1 MRITLY
7 GYRIKNGKACV
18 DKEKAAKVQKL
29 FDGYISGLALRTAA
43 LEAGIDT
50 FHGSAGRML
59 KNKKYMGTE
68 YYPAIVDEE
77 TFQKAQI
84 ERENRA
90 VKLGRVREVEE
101 DLQIIPPTKFRL
113 KSQEIMFDDPFKQ
126 AEYAYSM
133 IESEWF

>member
-1 MRITLY
+1 MTLF
-7 GYRIKNGKACV
+7 GYTIKNGKAYI
-18 DKEKAAKVQKL
+18 DKEKAVKVQKL
-29 FDGYISGLALRTAA
+29 FDGYISGLALRAAA

-59 KNKKYMGTE
+59 QNKKYMGTDF
-68 YYPAIVDEE
+68 YPTIISEE
-77 TFQKAQI
+77 IFQKAQV

-101 DLQIIPPTKFRL
+101 DLPILSPSKFRF
-113 KSQEIMFDDPFKQ
+113 KSNEIIFDDPFKQ

>member
-1 MRITLY
+1 MTLY
-7 GYRIKNGKACV
+7 GYRIKNGKACI
-18 DKEKAAKVQKL
+18 DKEKAVKVQKL
-29 FDGYISGLALRTAA
+29 FNGYISGLALRTAA

-59 KNKKYMGTE
+59 KNRKYMGTE
-68 YYPAIVDEE
+68 YYPAIIDEE

-90 VKLGRVREVEE
+90 IKLGRVREVED
-101 DLQIIPPTKFRL
+101 DLQILSPTKFRL

>member
-1 MRITLY
+1 MTLY
-7 GYRIKNGKACV
+7 GYRIKNGKACI
-18 DKEKAAKVQKL
+18 DKEKAVKVQKL
-29 FDGYISGLALRTAA
+29 FNGYISGLALRTAA

-59 KNKKYMGTE
+59 KNRKYMGTE
-68 YYPAIVDEE
+68 YYPAIIDEE

-90 VKLGRVREVEE
+90 IKLGRVREVEE
-101 DLQIIPPTKFRL
+101 DLQILSPTKFRL

>member
-1 MRITLY
+1 MKLTLY
-7 GYRIKNGKACV
+7 GYKIKNGKAYI
-18 DKEKAAKVQKL
+18 DKENAAKVQTL
-29 FDGYISGLALRTAA
+29 FAGYIGGLALRTAA
-43 LEAGIDT
+43 LEAGINT

-59 KNKKYMGTE
+59 KNKKYMGTDF
-68 YYPAIVDEE
+68 YPAVIDKQ
-77 TFQKAQI
+77 TFEKAQE

-90 VKLGRVREVEE
+90 VKLGRVREATE
-101 DLQIIPPTKFRL
+101 DLLIISPTKFRL

>member
-1 MRITLY
+1 MTLF
-7 GYRIKNGKACV
+7 GYTIKNGKAYI

-29 FDGYISGLALRTAA
+29 FDGYISGLALRAAA

-59 KNKKYMGTE
+59 QNKKYMGTDF
-68 YYPAIVDEE
+68 YPTIISEE
-77 TFQKAQI
+77 TFVKAQS
-84 ERENRA
+84 ERENHA

-101 DLQIIPPTKFRL
+101 DLPIISPVKFRW
-113 KSQEIMFDDPFKQ
+113 KSNEIMFDNPFKQ

>member
-1 MRITLY
+1 MKMTLF
-7 GYRIKNGKACV
+7 GYTIKNGKAYI
-18 DKEKAAKVQKL
+18 DKEKAVKVQKL
-29 FDGYISGLALRTAA
+29 FDGYISGLALRAAA

-59 KNKKYMGTE
+59 QNKKYMGTDF
-68 YYPAIVDEE
+68 YPTIISEE
-77 TFQKAQI
+77 IFQKAQV

-101 DLQIIPPTKFRL
+101 DLPILSPSKFRF
-113 KSQEIMFDDPFKQ
+113 KSNEIIFDDPFKQ

>member
-1 MRITLY
+1 MTLF
-7 GYRIKNGKACV
+7 GYTIKNGKV
-18 DKEKAAKVQKL
+18 YIDKEKAAKVQKL
-29 FDGYISGLALRTAA
+29 FNGYISGLALRTAA

-59 KNKKYMGTE
+59 QNKKYMGTDF
-68 YYPAIVDEE
+68 YPTIISEK
-77 TFQKAQI
+77 TFVKAQS

-101 DLQIIPPTKFRL
+101 DLPIISPVKFRW
-113 KSQEIMFDDPFKQ
+113 KSNEIMFDDPFKQ

>member
-1 MRITLY
+1 MALY
-7 GYRIKNGKACV
+7 GYRIKNGKAYI
-18 DKEKAAKVQKL
+18 DKENADKVQKL
-29 FDGYISGLALRTAA
+29 FDGYIRGLALRTAA

-59 KNKKYMGTE
+59 KNEKYMGTE

-101 DLQIIPPTKFRL
+101 DLQIISPTKFCL

>member
-1 MRITLY
+1 MTLY

-101 DLQIIPPTKFRL
+101 ELQILSPTKFRL
-113 KSQEIMFDDPFKQ
+113 KSQEIMFDDPLKQ

>member
-1 MRITLY
+1 MTLY
-7 GYRIKNGKACV
+7 GYRIKNGKACI

-29 FDGYISGLALRTAA
+29 FDGYISGLSLRTSA

-59 KNKKYMGTE
+59 KNEKYMGTE

-101 DLQIIPPTKFRL
+101 DLQIISPTKFCL

>member
-1 MRITLY
+1 MTLF
-7 GYRIKNGKACV
+7 GYTIKNGKAYI

-59 KNKKYMGTE
+59 QNKKYMGTDF
-68 YYPAIVDEE
+68 YPTIISEE
-77 TFQKAQI
+77 TFVKAQS
-84 ERENRA
+84 ERENHA

-101 DLQIIPPTKFRL
+101 DLPIISPVKFRW
-113 KSQEIMFDDPFKQ
+113 KSNEIMFDNPFKQ

>member
-1 MRITLY
+1 MRMTLY
-7 GYRIKNGKACV
+7 GYRIKNGKACI
-18 DKEKAAKVQKL
+18 DKENAAKVQKL

-68 YYPAIVDEE
+68 YYPAIVDEK
-77 TFQKAQI
+77 TFQKVQI
-84 ERENRA
+84 ERKNRA
-90 VKLGRVREVEE
+90 VKLGRVREATE
-101 DLQIIPPTKFRL
+101 DLQIISPTKFHL

>member
-1 MRITLY
+1 MTLF
-7 GYRIKNGKACV
+7 GYTIKNGKAYI
-18 DKEKAAKVQKL
+18 DKGKAAKVQKL

-59 KNKKYMGTE
+59 QNKKYTGTDF
-68 YYPAIVDEE
+68 YPSIISEE
-77 TFQKAQI
+77 TFVKAQS

-101 DLQIIPPTKFRL
+101 DLPIISPVKFRW
-113 KSQEIMFDDPFKQ
+113 KSNEIMFDDPFKQ

>member
-1 MRITLY
+1 MKMALY
-7 GYRIKNGKACV
+7 GYRIKNGKAYI
-18 DKEKAAKVQKL
+18 DKEKAENVQKL
-29 FDGYISGLALRTAA
+29 FDGYISGLSLRTAGLA
-43 LEAGIDT
+43 AGIDT
-50 FHGSAGRML
+50 FHGSVGRIL
-59 KNKKYMGTE
+59 KNKKYMGTD

-90 VKLGRVREVEE
+90 VKLGRVYEVEE
-101 DLQIIPPTKFRL
+101 DLQILSPTKFRL

>member
-1 MRITLY
+1 MTLY
-7 GYRIKNGKACV
+7 GYRIKNGKACI
-18 DKEKAAKVQKL
+18 DKEKAVKVQKL
-29 FDGYISGLALRTAA
+29 FDGYISGKALRAAA
-43 LEAGIDT
+43 LGAGIDT
-50 FHGSAGRML
+50 YHGSAGRML
-59 KNKKYMGTE
+59 KNRKYMGTE
-68 YYPAIVDEE
+68 YYPAIIDEE

-90 VKLGRVREVEE
+90 IKLGRVREVEE
-101 DLQIIPPTKFRL
+101 DLQILSPTKFRL